1 MWDYNYSNEL
11 CHHGILGMKWGV
23 RRYQNKNGTL
33 TNAGKK
39 RRRLNETA
47 NDKKSEKVD
56 ATNKKKTFSELSDD
70 ELKNRINRLQMEK
83 NYLDLEKQISAL
95 KPSELSAGQRF
106 VRHVGGKIIAPAVT
120 DAGKKLLT
128 DWLGKKGRDLLGL
141 NEVSSGDSL
150 DALKNEVSKLS
161 LKKQKIELNKYFDE
175 QKKSA
180 KSKGTGTKSVK
191 QKQAK

>member
-23 RRYQNKNGTL
+23 RRFQNKNGTL

-56 ATNKKKTFSELSDD
+56 TTNKKKTFSELSDD

-83 NYLDLEKQISAL
+83 NYLDLEKQVSAL

-120 DAGKKLLT
+120 DAGKRVLT
-128 DWLGKKGRDLLGL
+128 DWLSKKGRDLFGL
-141 NEVSSGDSL
+141 NEAPAGDSL
-150 DALKNEVSKLS
+150 DSLKNEVSKLN
-161 LKKQKIELNKYFDE
+161 LKKQKIELDKYFEE
-175 QKKSA
+175 QKKASKSKSTGA
-180 KSKGTGTKSVK
+180 KSTK
-191 QKQAK
+191 QK

>member
-23 RRYQNKNGTL
+23 RRYQNKDGTL

-141 NEVSSGDSL
+141 NEASSGDSL

-180 KSKGTGTKSVK
+180 KSKGTGIKSAK